1 MKWKL
6 AVVLGCLACA
16 AFAVEESEVLAEW
29 LVETGDA
36 RVEIYKAAD
45 GTYEGRLCWLREPEY
60 PAGDPEAGKPRRD
73 RDNPDKALRDR
84 PMQGLV
90 FMTGFRY
97 DGDGKW
103 KGGKV
108 YDAENGKTY
117 SCKMTLKDRETLEIR
132 GYIGVSLLGRNQTW
146 KRHPGT

>member
-45 GTYEGRLCWLREPEY
+45 GTYEGRLCWLKEPEY

>member
-29 LVETGDA
+29 LVESGDA

-45 GTYEGRLCWLREPEY
+45 GTYEGRLCWLKEPEY

-97 DGDGKW
+97 DGEGKW

>member
-29 LVETGDA
+29 LVESGDA

-45 GTYEGRLCWLREPEY
+45 GTYEGRLCWLKEPEY

>member
-6 AVVLGCLACA
+6 AVVLGCLACT

-29 LVETGDA
+29 LVESGDA

-45 GTYEGRLCWLREPEY
+45 GTYEGRLCWLKEPEY

>member
-1 MKWKL
+1 MKWSALL
-6 AVVLGCLACA
+6 ALVLLSGA

-29 LVETGDA
+29 VVETGDA

-45 GTYEGRLCWLREPEY
+45 GTYEGRLCWLKEPEY
-60 PAGDPEAGKPRRD
+60 PQGDPEAGKPKRD
-73 RDNPDKALRDR
+73 RENPDKSLRDR
-84 PMQGLV
+84 PIQGLV
-90 FMTGFRY
+90 FMTGFKF

-108 YDAENGKTY
+108 YDAESGKTY
-117 SCKMTLKDRETLEIR
+117 SCKMTLKDRDTLEIR

>member
-1 MKWKL
+1 
-6 AVVLGCLACA
+6 
-16 AFAVEESEVLAEW
+16 VLAEW
-29 LVETGDA
+29 LVESGDA

-45 GTYEGRLCWLREPEY
+45 GTYEGRLCWLKEPEY

-97 DGDGKW
+97 DGEGKW

-108 YDAENGKTY
+108 YDAESGKTY

>member
-6 AVVLGCLACA
+6 AVVLGCIASA

-45 GTYEGRLCWLREPEY
+45 GTYEGRLCWLKEPEY

-84 PMQGLV
+84 PIQGLV
-90 FMTGFRY
+90 FMTGFKF

-108 YDAENGKTY
+108 YDAESGKTY
-117 SCKMTLKDRETLEIR
+117 SCKMTLKDRDTLEIR

>member
-6 AVVLGCLACA
+6 AVVLGCIACA

-29 LVETGDA
+29 LVESGDA
-36 RVEIYKAAD
+36 RVEIYQVAD
-45 GTYEGRLCWLREPEY
+45 GTYEGRLCWLKEPEY
-60 PAGDPEAGKPRRD
+60 PVGDPEAGKPRRD

-97 DGDGKW
+97 DGEGKW

>member
-97 DGDGKW
+97 DDDGKW

>member
-1 MKWKL
+1 MKWSALL
-6 AVVLGCLACA
+6 ALVLLSGA

-29 LVETGDA
+29 VVETVDA

-45 GTYEGRLCWLREPEY
+45 GTYEGRLCWLKEPEY
-60 PAGDPEAGKPRRD
+60 PQGDPEAGKPKRD
-73 RDNPDKALRDR
+73 RENPDKSLRDR
-84 PMQGLV
+84 PIQGLV
-90 FMTGFRY
+90 FMTGFKF

-108 YDAENGKTY
+108 YDAESGKTY
-117 SCKMTLKDRETLEIR
+117 SCKMTLKDRDTLEIR

-146 KRHPGT
+146 KRHTAK